1 LWLLYNSHS
10 FNDIGA
16 ITMATQKL
24 LEYHQH
30 QLLLMVKA
38 INPKHPLGDGFA
50 AQLKFHVD
58 KIEQLQK

>member
-1 LWLLYNSHS
+1 
-10 FNDIGA
+10 
-16 ITMATQKL
+16 MTQKQL

-58 KIEQLQK
+58 KIEQLKK